1 MFSQTGAGFL
11 PRQFQTDQ
19 KYTTTFSG
27 PIKPNEN
34 NAISARNESMAKA
47 AFGGDQRQFQ
57 GQMGKGIAAGSKMSA
72 FRAGLLAD
80 AEAGKGYAQAQ
91 QDQLTAVIALAKAG
105 ELRLDLGKVNVM
117 ATATLNGKEFETL
130 WMPPFELDVTK
141 ALKPGENRLRLQVV
155 STSPTTPSFGPEVRL
170 KPFLE
175 SILK

>member
-19 KYTTTFSG
+19 NYTTTFSG

-91 QDQLTAVIALAKAG
+91 QDQLNRYAGQKAPELEFQERNAG
-105 ELRLDLGKVNVM
+105 EQGWLRDLLLDRDDVRNRERM
-117 ATATLNGKEFETL
+117 AAYKRKADVELQRYDRKMLDAQQSWENAATIAGA
-130 WMPPFELDVTK
+130 MM
-141 ALKPGENRLRLQVV
+141 
-155 STSPTTPSFGPEVRL
+155 
-170 KPFLE
+170 
-175 SILK
+175 